1 MTAND
6 AAPTKAEERRAF
18 VLLAVVLFPVL
29 SVMVV
34 GGDGGEARRMGADD
48 EARDVADALVG
59 EAEEG
64 AAGHSG
70 AGVGGHGGTPQPVGG
85 PLTIWYIQTRK
96 P

>member
-34 GGDGGEARRMGADD
+34 GGYGF
-48 EARDVADALVG
+48 LVWMYQI
-59 EAEEG
+59 
-64 AAGHSG
+64 
-70 AGVGGHGGTPQPVGG
+70 VNG
-85 PLTIWYIQTRK
+85 PPTG
-96 P
+96 